1 MPDSIVSARKL
12 ARPRCP
18 CSSFDLLEQNRLDVL
33 QMRSH
38 QLLGASD
45 ILALDR
51 LENFPMVLEH
61 RKTTLGYALDAPL
74 EHEFFAGVVQHAGD
88 RAVAGVLLHRQAGQP
103 VIRPR
108 QQQLADRGRHP
119 CVAHDGFHAATLGP
133 TPVTEQDAT
142 GAGTAA

>member
-1 MPDSIVSARKL
+1 MPDSVVNARKL
-12 ARPRCP
+12 ARLSCP
-18 CSSFDLLEQNRLDVL
+18 GSSFDLLEQNRLDVL

-61 RKTTLGYALDAPL
+61 RKTALSHALDAPL

-88 RAVAGVLLHRQAGQP
+88 RAVAGDLG
-103 VIRPR
+103 
-108 QQQLADRGRHP
+108 
-119 CVAHDGFHAATLGP
+119 HDHVKIL
-133 TPVTEQDAT
+133 VE
-142 GAGTAA
+142 